1 MRVMKKGRCYSPTR
15 TRCRSLRTNATSRS
29 ATSAKPAPPSNRS
42 PSAGPRRKAAMS
54 ERSLNDAALCEF
66 GKHWEL
72 DGDYIRCAEC
82 GRPQLASY
90 AYKTFPHRSG
100 CDAAG
105 KVDEHPWHALRGLL
119 RPIASPAASDS
130 RVPDGYVRVP
140 IDPTSAMV
148 GSAHCVDTCHGSWPR
163 EAWRAM
169 LAAAPAPAAAPGS
182 EPTAETP

>member
-1 MRVMKKGRCYSPTR
+1 
-15 TRCRSLRTNATSRS
+15 
-29 ATSAKPAPPSNRS
+29 
-42 PSAGPRRKAAMS
+42 MS

-105 KVDEHPWHALRGLL
+105 KVDEHPWHALRALL
-119 RPIASPAASDS
+119 WPIASPAASDS

-182 EPTAETP
+182 EPTAETPDWAIAQAFWQTPIPNNMLSAVEWCAQVGERARELAQGDAKEEG